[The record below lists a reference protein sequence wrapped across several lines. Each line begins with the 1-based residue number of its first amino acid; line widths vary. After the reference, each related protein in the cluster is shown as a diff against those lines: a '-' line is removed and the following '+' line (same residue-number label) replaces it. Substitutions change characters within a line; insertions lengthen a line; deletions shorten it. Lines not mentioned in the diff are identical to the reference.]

1 MSEVA
6 RIGSGVRAAVAP
18 AGFWRRYAA
27 WSLDI
32 AVVGALATLLGW
44 SSLVSGWQGITA
56 ASARLSD
63 LLGSQLAD
71 ALMRG
76 TRADALAPQLLADPA
91 VQAAATAVEAGI
103 DRMLLPW
110 LLWLLVLA
118 ALWFVGFEAGP
129 WQATPG
135 KRALRMRVVRA
146 ADDARAP
153 LARIALRHVSGAL
166 SWLTLN
172 LGHLLAA
179 VSPRGRALHDLV
191 AGTRVVSDA
200 AEPRLPLWART
211 WLVLQVLA
219 LFVLLAW
226 GLARYMAM
234 LRASLG

>member
-1 MSEVA
+1 MRQTPTTA
-6 RIGSGVRAAVAP
+6 

-32 AVVGALATLLGW
+32 AVVAAAATVLAW
-44 SSLVSGWQGITA
+44 SSLVAGWQATTA
-56 ASARLSD
+56 AARTLSN
-63 LLGSQLAD
+63 LLGTVLAD

-76 TRADALAPQLLADPA
+76 TQAGALAPQLLADPQ
-91 VQAAATAVEAGI
+91 VRAAAGAVEAGI

-110 LLWLLVLA
+110 LSCLLVLA
-118 ALWFVGFEAGP
+118 ALWFVAFEAGP

-135 KRALRMRVVRA
+135 KRALRLRVLRA
-146 ADDARAP
+146 ADDAHAS
-153 LARIALRHVSGAL
+153 LARVALRHVAGAL

-191 AGTRVVSDA
+191 AGMRVVSDDDQ
-200 AEPRLPLWART
+200 PRLPGWARA
-211 WLVLQVLA
+211 WLAVQVVA
-219 LFVLLAW
+219 FCTLLAW
-226 GLARYMAM
+226 GMARYMAM

>member
-1 MSEVA
+1 
-6 RIGSGVRAAVAP
+6 
-18 AGFWRRYAA
+18 
-27 WSLDI
+27 
-32 AVVGALATLLGW
+32 
-44 SSLVSGWQGITA
+44 
-56 ASARLSD
+56 LSD
-63 LLGSQLAD
+63 LLGTQLAD
-71 ALMRG
+71 ALMHG

-91 VQAAATAVEAGI
+91 VQAAASAVESGI

-110 LLWLLVLA
+110 LPWMLALA